1 MNCQEALD
9 LLYDMVDN
17 EASDVDAQQVR
28 EHLKNCKDCD
38 GVYRVEQAVDD
49 LLRARL
55 EHSAPSLQLASLK
68 ARVISR
74 LDDIDC
80 E

>member
-9 LLYDMVDN
+9 LVYGIIDN
-17 EASDVDAQQVR
+17 EASEIDAQQVR
-28 EHLKNCKDCD
+28 DHLKSCKDCD
-38 GVYRVEQAVDD
+38 GVYRVEQAVTE

-55 EHSAPSLQLASLK
+55 ENQKANPQLASLK
-68 ARVISR
+68 AKVLSR
-74 LDDIDC
+74 LDEIDC